1 MKSSSQYSLKKST
14 IPPRRGQIKR
24 RIIGQLFN
32 SVANIISIKKKN
44 RNDRNEVDGFSSG
57 CNSSPLSP
65 YDSGLVSDA
74 NDDDSAGT

>member
-1 MKSSSQYSLKKST
+1 MKSSSSYSYSSPKPR

-32 SVANIISIKKKN
+32 SVANMIKKKN

-74 NDDDSAGT
+74 NDDSAAR